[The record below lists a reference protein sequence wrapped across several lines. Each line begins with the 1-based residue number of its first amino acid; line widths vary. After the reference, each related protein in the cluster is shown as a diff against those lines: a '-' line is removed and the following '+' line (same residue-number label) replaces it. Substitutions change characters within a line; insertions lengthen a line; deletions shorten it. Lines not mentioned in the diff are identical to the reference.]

1 MLGQV
6 NFRNAHSLHHGVL
19 PDFPPE
25 EIATFLAKAG
35 VKDAYVAAPS
45 NSPESNKALKEAL
58 QRRFIKLRVFD
69 VNKAV
74 SSHRQHLKA
83 INTIHASLRSYET
96 AVLYHPG
103 LREDLQFF
111 LSTLLLNPEDTRIT
125 AAHAVQIICGHD
137 YSLHVLKRTDAFASS
152 IRRPEVPATG
162 QEGAPGLRTTI
173 SHVKPTFTIRTKLFL
188 LTGAVIIS
196 SLTAITL
203 LATYFFK
210 KTTETMIQEYNL
222 SLARLIGIKVE
233 SDLKNMVY
241 RADAFAA
248 DGFKDS
254 TGFFEANHGI
264 VFVRTRTSAR
274 PEAVNA
280 EFLADHKTNPEE
292 LSTDVEVSSGR
303 VHIQKGQAG
312 NVPLLLVAFES
323 ARTPGKSL
331 ILGVHS
337 SELLE
342 AFRTTRQTNLF
353 QLFLLDDQGNFL
365 LSTGEPPGKQGR
377 DLPIVKQMLES
388 VIDNGSQRFAFQG
401 TEYLGAFQSLKYAG
415 LGIVS
420 TVESD
425 RVFEAV
431 YKIQSQNIKITL
443 IILCLAFLGVF
454 YFARGLTVPIV
465 RLVAAMRKVE
475 RGDYRT
481 NIRPASSDEVGIL
494 TSSFLSMSR
503 GLEEREKIKE
513 AFGKFVH
520 EEVAEI
526 ALRGE
531 IKLGGETRKVAILFS
546 DLRNFTG
553 ISENLPPER
562 VVELMNHYFSEMV
575 ECVYHA
581 HGVVDKFIGDAIMAH
596 WGAFRQSANDTMS
609 AIDAALMMRERLLK
623 LNADLSEHGYSALR
637 FGVGI
642 NSGEVI
648 AGQIGSRK
656 RLEYTVIGDAVN
668 LASRIEYLNK
678 GFGTDILI
686 SEAAM
691 QEAGAPF
698 RLVKMPATQIRGKAE
713 PQIVYAVLGRLDDSV
728 APKTLDELRTLVG
741 IPKPSSD
748 PVDDA

>member
-19 PDFPPE
+19 PALSAE
-25 EIATFLAKAG
+25 EIASFLAKSG
-35 VKDAYVAAPS
+35 VKDAYVAAGS
-45 NSPESNKALKEAL
+45 LGSDSGKFLKEAL

-69 VNKAV
+69 INKTV
-74 SSHRQHLKA
+74 RSHRQHLKA
-83 INTIHASLRSYET
+83 IKTIHASLRNYET
-96 AVLYHPG
+96 AVLYPAE
-103 LREDLQFF
+103 LREDMQFF
-111 LSTLLLNPEDTRIT
+111 LSTLLLNPEDTRVT
-125 AAHAVQIICGHD
+125 SAHSVQIICGPE

-152 IRRPEVPATG
+152 IRRAEIPATAS
-162 QEGAPGLRTTI
+162 ETPPGMRAAITHT
-173 SHVKPTFTIRTKLFL
+173 KPTFTIRTKLFL
-188 LTGAVIIS
+188 LTAAVIIS
-196 SLTAITL
+196 SLSAITL

-248 DGFKDS
+248 EGFRDS
-254 TGFFEANHGI
+254 SNFFEANHGI
-264 VFVRTRTSAR
+264 VFVRNRTSSK
-274 PEAVNA
+274 PEAVNS
-280 EFLADHKTNPEE
+280 EFLADHKTSPEE
-292 LSTDVEVSSGR
+292 LSTDVEVTAGR

-312 NVPLLLVAFES
+312 NVPLLLLAFES
-323 ARTPGKSL
+323 TRSPGKSL
-331 ILGVHS
+331 ILGIHS
-337 SELLE
+337 GELLE

-388 VIDNGSQRFAFQG
+388 VIDNGSQRFVFKDV
-401 TEYLGAFQSLKYAG
+401 EYLGAFQSLKYAG

-575 ECVYHA
+575 ECVYHT

-596 WGAFRQSANDTMS
+596 WGAFRPNPNDTMN
-609 AIDAALMMRERLLK
+609 AIDAALMMRERLFK
-623 LNADLSEHGYSALR
+623 LNSDLSEHGYSALR

-678 GFGTDILI
+678 TFATDILI
-686 SEAAM
+686 SEAAK

-698 RLVKMPATQIRGKAE
+698 RLIEMPATQIRGKAE
-713 PQIVYAVLGRLDDSV
+713 PQKIYAVLGRLDDTN
-728 APKTLDELRTLVG
+728 APQTLEELRRLVG
-741 IPKPSSD
+741 IPLPSADQASD
-748 PVDDA
+748 A